1 MTRQHSTRIVF
12 GIFILALVVRLAPVV
27 VGRHLGIGLDDM
39 FQYDMLA
46 RSLVAGNGYR
56 WYAQPDLNLI
66 TRYISIPTPPDYD
79 PRGVLTSHRA
89 PLYPL
94 FLASVYALSG
104 LKARFFAA
112 RFLQTMLGAL
122 LAPGTFLLA
131 RQLGR
136 SRRAGYAAALTVA
149 LYPTLTLY
157 PLALAT
163 ENIFWP
169 LLLFSMLVLLRARRM
184 REAAL
189 AGALLGAAALTRSII
204 AGAVIIAAV
213 WLWRTRGARYA
224 AVLTACF
231 LAMTIPWSVRN
242 TLVHGRPIFIE
253 SSLGYN
259 LYLGYHPQSSGTFQY
274 GISLDLLTILDDA
287 ERDAQGRQL
296 AWEYIRAN
304 PARVPYLAIRKLGY
318 FWGLEKRA
326 PMYFYSN
333 NMVGHLPNG
342 LLALV
347 FIALCAPLVILL
359 PAAIV
364 GTVASAWNKG
374 KTVLV
379 LVIGYY
385 AGVHMLVLAEDR
397 FHLALIPFLAALAG
411 RTLPRNRWL
420 KIIAILLIALA
431 LLNWGWELARDWPVL
446 LRLFSATGNV
456 VGLDY

>member
-1 MTRQHSTRIVF
+1 MTLRSAGIVC
-12 GIFILALVVRLAPVV
+12 GIFALALAVRLAPVV
-27 VGRHLGIGLDDM
+27 AGRHLGIGLDDM

-46 RSLVAGNGYR
+46 RSLLAGNGYR
-56 WYAQPDLNLI
+56 WYAQTDLGLI
-66 TRYISIPTPPDYD
+66 TRYISMPTPPDYD

-94 FLASVYALSG
+94 FLAGVYAFSG
-104 LKARFFAA
+104 LGARFFAV

-122 LAPGTFLLA
+122 LAPGAFLLA

-136 SRRAGYAAALTVA
+136 SRRAGYAAALIVA

-169 LLLFSMLVLLRARRM
+169 LLLFSLLALLRARRV

-204 AGAVIIAAV
+204 AGAVVIAAG

-224 AVLTACF
+224 AALTACF
-231 LAMTIPWSVRN
+231 LALTVPWSARN

-259 LYLGYHPQSSGTFQY
+259 LYLGYHPHSSGTFQY
-274 GISLDLLTILDDA
+274 GISLDLLTSLDDA

-304 PARVPYLAIRKLGY
+304 PARVPYLAVRKLGY

-364 GTVASAWNKG
+364 GTASSPWNKN
-374 KTVLV
+374 KILVV

-385 AGVHMLVLAEDR
+385 VGVHMLVLAEDR

-411 RTLPRNRWL
+411 WAPPRDRRL
-420 KIIAILLIALA
+420 TIVAILLIALA
-431 LLNWGWELARDWPVL
+431 LLNWGWELARDWPAL
-446 LRLFSATGNV
+446 LRLFSAASNLAGF
-456 VGLDY
+456 DY